1 MLAVLELRVGS
12 AEGEDTIDGF
22 DPDVLIYRAQFPA
35 SEETAVL
42 RVEALEPTAI
52 IEIRHHGH
60 PVPFTSPPYAELD
73 VPPGVSV
80 LRVRVSID
88 TDGRPYFSNYSVR
101 IERGGAGTLS
111 LGIEVE
117 EEGAAG
123 GTSGAAP

>member
-1 MLAVLELRVGS
+1 LFAAALTPALLQTDTCMVPDGAMLAVLELRVGS

-60 PVPFTSPPYAELD
+60 PVPRRCSD
-73 VPPGVSV
+73 
-80 LRVRVSID
+80 
-88 TDGRPYFSNYSVR
+88 
-101 IERGGAGTLS
+101 
-111 LGIEVE
+111 
-117 EEGAAG
+117 
-123 GTSGAAP
+123 